1 MCSCYIYLTNIWL
14 TLFIFRENTP
24 YKLSKSLQ
32 QTHSSNALQRDVVNL
47 WYFKLKLFDLEWYI
61 VWNIQDLYDA
71 TLGGKDKGI
80 RKIEFVAKTQF
91 LYAEKEWD
99 LKKNDDLRWNL
110 KNLSRG
116 LNPPKPGLNL
126 ETFDTILSGTNH
138 I

>member
-1 MCSCYIYLTNIWL
+1 M
-14 TLFIFRENTP
+14 
-24 YKLSKSLQ
+24 Q
-32 QTHSSNALQRDVVNL
+32 QTHSSNALQRDGVNL

-110 KNLSRG
+110 KNLSRV
-116 LNPPKPGLNL
+116 LNVSRGSNL
-126 ETFDTILSGTNH
+126 VGSI
-138 I
+138 